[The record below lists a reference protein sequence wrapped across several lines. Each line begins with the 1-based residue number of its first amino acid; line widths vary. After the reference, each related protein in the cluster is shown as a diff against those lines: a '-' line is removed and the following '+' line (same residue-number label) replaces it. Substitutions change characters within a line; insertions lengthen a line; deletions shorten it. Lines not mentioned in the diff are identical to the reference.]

1 MRLTNLDLSFFSL
14 FHHDVNSFQDGSIDS
29 DDIYNMINQSPTKT
43 IDDIYTVLVNLVEN
57 ATKEVEDNEIALT
70 LTGGFDSR
78 IILAALLKLKRK
90 PICFTYGDARN
101 NDIKIA
107 HEICQKFGLKF
118 LHVVQQEPTIEWY
131 DSWVNKTIQIGAG
144 NVHLHRAH
152 RTAAIAEFTKE
163 FPVKVLFTGHFGGES
178 IRGLS
183 YNNYFSSSFFQNWNT
198 EKLDL
203 SGAIDSVLKTYFIK
217 ENRTEEIITE
227 LKKMNVGSSNKENR
241 IFYFLYDL
249 VANIHH
255 AQDLQIYKSFVNE
268 VVPIYM
274 TQEFQTVLAQ
284 TPYHYTRKK
293 GGNLNKLS
301 DPALYCEL
309 LKQLEPKLLN
319 IKLANGYKPSDFLN
333 GKLFYLGKR
342 VLIKYLKLNK
352 NSPSFKYDQWYIDY
366 VRSKASDLSSEVWE
380 VYHKEAYFDALANT
394 DHNTTEGYWHK
405 FSNPIFFDLLLKAKL
420 IQK

>member
-14 FHHDVNSFQDGSIDS
+14 FHHDIQSVQDRFIDS
-29 DDIYNMINQSPTKT
+29 DDIYDKINQSPTKT
-43 IDDIYTVLVNLVEN
+43 IDDVYTVLINLVEN

-118 LHVVQQEPTIEWY
+118 LHVVQQEPTKEWY
-131 DSWVNKTIQIGAG
+131 DSWVNKTLEIGAG
-144 NVHLHRAH
+144 NVYLHRAH

-163 FPVKVLFTGHFGGES
+163 FSVKVLFTGHFGGES

-203 SGAIDSVLKTYFIK
+203 SGSIDSVLKTYFIQ
-217 ENRTEEIITE
+217 ENRTEEIIEE

-255 AQDLQIYKSFVNE
+255 AQDLQIYKSFVND

-293 GGNLNKLS
+293 RGGLNKLS

-309 LKQLEPKLLN
+309 LRQLEPKLLN

-342 VLIKYLKLNK
+342 NII
-352 NSPSFKYDQWYIDY
+352 SI
-366 VRSKASDLSSEVWE
+366 
-380 VYHKEAYFDALANT
+380 
-394 DHNTTEGYWHK
+394 
-405 FSNPIFFDLLLKAKL
+405 
-420 IQK
+420 